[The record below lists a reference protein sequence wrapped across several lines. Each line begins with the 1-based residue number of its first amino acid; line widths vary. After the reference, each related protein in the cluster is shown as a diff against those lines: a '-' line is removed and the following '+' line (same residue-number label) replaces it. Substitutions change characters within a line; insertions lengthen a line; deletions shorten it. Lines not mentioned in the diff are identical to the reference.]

1 MSDTPESKMNAVLSN
16 DGWTHSA
23 DALGLDQ
30 VYQQQRISGKCINV
44 LSSGKVSLVIRN
56 HI

>member
-1 MSDTPESKMNAVLSN
+1 MSDTPENKVNTIFSN

-30 VYQQQRISGKCINV
+30 VSQHQRVWGSQ
-44 LSSGKVSLVIRN
+44 
-56 HI
+56 